1 MLKMK
6 LISGYWAQCIFIILI
21 SGCWQMAAQEHV
33 SKSESKEIR
42 VKKHTVLAQYEP
54 ELVVPADE
62 RLQLK
67 NDRLNTIRE
76 RRAIIDTLTLSDRK
90 RRKLLK
96 ELYRSPFS
104 NHWDKLIA
112 DIEAEEEE
120 DIEDQP

>member
-1 MLKMK
+1 MK
-6 LISGYWAQCIFIILI
+6 LILRSWSHYFFFILI
-21 SGCWQMAAQEHV
+21 AGCWHVQAQKQ
-33 SKSESKEIR
+33 SSNSESKEVR

-54 ELVVPADE
+54 ELVVPAEE

-76 RRAIIDTLTLSDRK
+76 RRAIIDTLQLSDRK

-104 NHWDKLIA
+104 YHWDKVIA
-112 DIEAEEEE
+112 DIEAEEEGD
-120 DIEDQP
+120 DIDD

>member
-1 MLKMK
+1 MLF
-6 LISGYWAQCIFIILI
+6 LGSWNLC
-21 SGCWQMAAQEHV
+21 AQERPAKTTNEQV
-33 SKSESKEIR
+33 R
-42 VKKHTVLAQYEP
+42 VKKYTVLAQYEP

-67 NDRLNTIRE
+67 NDRINTIKE

-104 NHWDKLIA
+104 YHFDKIIA
-112 DIEAEEEE
+112 DIVEE
-120 DIEDQP
+120 DEVEEDNSP

>member
-1 MLKMK
+1 MK
-6 LISGYWAQCIFIILI
+6 LKVRYWSHYLFFILI
-21 SGCWQMAAQEHV
+21 AGCWHLKAQEQTT
-33 SKSESKEIR
+33 KSEIKEIR

-54 ELVVPADE
+54 ELVVPAEE

-67 NDRLNTIRE
+67 NDRLNTIKE
-76 RRAIIDTLTLSDRK
+76 RRAIIDTLQLSDRK

-104 NHWDKLIA
+104 YHWDKVIA

-120 DIEDQP
+120 EDVDDQP